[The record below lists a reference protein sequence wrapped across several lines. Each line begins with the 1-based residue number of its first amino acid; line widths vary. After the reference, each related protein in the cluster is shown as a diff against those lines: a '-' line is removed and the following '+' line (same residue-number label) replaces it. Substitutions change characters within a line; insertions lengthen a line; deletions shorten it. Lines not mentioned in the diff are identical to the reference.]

1 MNLDWE
7 DIPRTQ
13 TGARL
18 CFTVLPTVV
27 LPNGMRPRLTWHG
40 LGIMGSSEEVDV
52 WAEEE
57 KAEVKDPGINLD
69 SAILNGGLDGLYL
82 EMLAF
87 GVEGLQVGKFDPEP
101 RRLHKAAVNHDRPV
115 FFIEPDMDD
124 EQWVEFRKEA
134 KAMTRPL
141 KLELFLPLE
150 GGGRASK
157 ECVSTWLN
165 SHHAMDGLQAASALA
180 TTWWS
185 LNEKIVEELNR
196 AKDLRFASRL
206 RGALSTLREEYG
218 DESVL
223 LVPIQQA
230 WRKSMLAALESQPD
244 AETSSSEML
253 PQERRRKW
261 RLQTTSKFE
270 LKIYLLGLPYASSR
284 P

>member
-7 DIPRTQ
+7 DIHWKDPDGGTIVLH
-13 TGARL
+13 G
-18 CFTVLPTVV
+18 VLPTVV

-87 GVEGLQVGKFDPEP
+87 GVEGLQVGKFPDPEP

-124 EQWVEFRKEA
+124 EEWAEFLGKEA

-141 KLELFLPLE
+141 KLARIIFTSRRWRKGIKKMRKHVVEQPSRE
-150 GGGRASK
+150 P
-157 ECVSTWLN
+157 
-165 SHHAMDGLQAASALA
+165 DGLQAASALA
-180 TTWWS
+180 ATWWS
-185 LNEKIVEELNR
+185 LNRENSVEELNL

-230 WRKSMLAALESQPD
+230 WRKPMLAALETLPA
-244 AETSSSEML
+244 AETSSPSD
-253 PQERRRKW
+253 
-261 RLQTTSKFE
+261 
-270 LKIYLLGLPYASSR
+270 ASAGEEE
-284 P
+284 